1 VGRVVPSLLAVLA
14 FCATA
19 TAQGPALNFLQYC
32 AGCHRTDGAGSER
45 NNVPDMRGII
55 GHFARLAEGRAFLIQ
70 VAGVAQA
77 PLPASDVATLMN
89 WLLPEMSRA
98 ELPDDFAPYSAAE
111 VADLR
116 RTRPAD
122 MPAIRTRLVAELATL
137 GHMIPD

>member
-1 VGRVVPSLLAVLA
+1 MGRVVPILVAVLA
-14 FCATA
+14 LCG
-19 TAQGPALNFLQYC
+19 TAQAQDPALNFLQYC

-55 GHFARLAEGRAFLIQ
+55 GHFPRLTAGRAFLIQ

-77 PLPASDVATLMN
+77 PLSASDLAALMN

-98 ELPDDFAPYSAAE
+98 ELPDDFTPYRAEE
-111 VADLR
+111 VAALR

-122 MPAIRTRLVAELATL
+122 MPAIRTQIVAELATL
-137 GHMIPD
+137 GHIIPD